1 MMTFR
6 TNLIIGSDL
15 LEIKSEIEN
24 LLDQITGIISRKD
37 LLGEIKLILN
47 ELVLNSAIHGNELD
61 EEKKVELELEIDK
74 KSMRLKVKDEGEGF
88 LYDKTNYDPLELKAS
103 GRGLIIVD
111 GLSDEF
117 CVDNNMVSVTKYL

>member
-24 LLDQITGIISRKD
+24 LLDQITGFISRKD

-74 KSMRLKVKDEGEGF
+74 KSMKLKVKDEGEGF
-88 LYDKTNYDPLELKAS
+88 LYDKTSYDPLELKAS

-117 CVDNNMVSVTKYL
+117 FVDNNMVSVVKYL

>member
-1 MMTFR
+1 MIFK
-6 TNLIIGSDL
+6 TNLTMNSDL
-15 LEIKSEIEN
+15 LEIKKEIEN
-24 LLDQITGIISRKD
+24 LLEQITGFINGQD
-37 LLGEIKLILN
+37 LLLEIKLILN
-47 ELVLNSAIHGNELD
+47 ELILNSAIHGNELN

-74 KSMRLKVKDEGEGF
+74 NSMKLKIRDEGKGF

-117 CVDNNMVSVTKYL
+117 CVKENMVSVVKYL